1 MDAPPVKRPSRNG
14 KLLSYAHFGDVV
26 TLAGIA
32 DSLRAAAAAD
42 PFGCLA
48 SGTCPDPA
56 GPLPAGTSAMLFL
69 AVGLVAWGVAVH
81 RLRRRRPPAAPTAGS
96 S

>member
-1 MDAPPVKRPSRNG
+1 
-14 KLLSYAHFGDVV
+14 V
-26 TLAGIA
+26 TLLAII
-32 DSLRAAAAAD
+32 DSLQAAAGAD

-48 SGTCPDPA
+48 SGNCPPA
-56 GPLPAGTSAMLFL
+56 EGPFPPGTSAMLFL

-81 RLRRRRPPAAPTAGS
+81 RLRRRPPASPPPTAGS

>member
-1 MDAPPVKRPSRNG
+1 M
-14 KLLSYAHFGDVV
+14 
-26 TLAGIA
+26 TLPGIA
-32 DSLRAAAAAD
+32 DSLQASAGAD

-48 SGTCPDPA
+48 SGACPPA
-56 GPLPAGTSAMLFL
+56 EGPFPPGTSAMLFL

-81 RLRRRRPPAAPTAGS
+81 RLRRRPAPPTPTARS